1 MIGMFK
7 SMWQRVSSFRSTLRK
22 PADARS
28 MQDKMLVSGA
38 LTSLDYA
45 CNILFRIG
53 STLIVTRLLAPDIF
67 GLFAL
72 IMTFQVIAVMLTDF
86 GVRALIIVS
95 DNVEDE
101 DFLRTC
107 WSVQF
112 VRGLALSAVV
122 GVLALGIMAAQM
134 VGMTG
139 ETTVYGAAELPLALT
154 ISGLQ
159 LTLQGFESVN
169 QHVHARE
176 MRFERITVLNIV
188 HAALGPALTIA
199 IALWWPTVWSLVIA
213 GIAAGLVKLTLT
225 HSIFPGIPMRFCWQR
240 EHVSELFDR
249 GKWIM
254 SHSALHVVTSS
265 ADKLMLSAFLP
276 ASWLG
281 LYFLAFQFVEVP
293 RQLLQR
299 IESAF
304 GLQFFQHVNEPGETA
319 SMRTAYYRFRVPFDL
334 VACIF
339 AGGFLTA
346 SPAVIDMLYDPRYL
360 EAGYIMQ
367 ILAIGLPLTG
377 LGLIRDA
384 YSAQKRFRVMTL
396 ISLIQAVSI
405 WLGLVVALPVL
416 GSTLGALLAITL
428 YRVPE
433 LTALLVMARR
443 EGWVDLMREFRF
455 FPLILVGAA
464 MGWGV
469 GLLWKAVA
477 P

>member
-1 MIGMFK
+1 ML
-7 SMWQRVSSFRSTLRK
+7 QRFRRLFTILRK
-22 PADARS
+22 PADLRS
-28 MQDKMLVSGA
+28 MQEKMLVSGA
-38 LTSLDYA
+38 LTGIDYA
-45 CNILFRIG
+45 VNILFRIG

-95 DNVEDE
+95 DHVKDS

-112 VRGLALSAVV
+112 VRGLCLSAIV
-122 GVLALGIMAAQM
+122 GLIGLVLYGIQMA
-134 VGMTG
+134 GLTG
-139 ETTVYGAAELPLALT
+139 DTSVYGAAALPLALA

-169 QHVHARE
+169 QHVYARE
-176 MRFERITVLNIV
+176 MRFGRITILNIA
-188 HAALGPALTIA
+188 HAALGPVLTIA
-199 IALWWPTVWSLVIA
+199 IALYWPTVWSLVIA
-213 GIAAGLVKLTLT
+213 GLTAGLVKLAMT
-225 HSIFPGIPMRFCWQR
+225 HMIFSGVSMRFCWRR
-240 EHVSELFDR
+240 EHVVELFDR

-254 SHSALHVVTSS
+254 SHSALHVVTST
-265 ADKLMLSAFLP
+265 ADKIMLSAFLP

-281 LYFLAFQFVEVP
+281 LYFLAFQFIEVP
-293 RQLLQR
+293 RQLLQK
-299 IESAF
+299 IEAAF
-304 GLQFFQHVNEPGETA
+304 GLQFFRHVNEPGRTA
-319 SMRTAYYRFRVPFDL
+319 EMKNAYYRFRIPFDL

-339 AGGFLTA
+339 AGGFMTA
-346 SPAVIDMLYDPRYL
+346 SPAVIDLLYDPRYL

-396 ISLIQAVSI
+396 ISLIQAGSI

-416 GSTLGALLAITL
+416 GSTLGALLAIAL

-433 LTALLVMARR
+433 LAALLAMARR
-443 EGWVDLMREFRF
+443 EGWVDLLRETRF
-455 FPLILVGAA
+455 FPLIAVGAA
-464 MGWGV
+464 MGWGIDR
-469 GLLWKAVA
+469 LWEFAK